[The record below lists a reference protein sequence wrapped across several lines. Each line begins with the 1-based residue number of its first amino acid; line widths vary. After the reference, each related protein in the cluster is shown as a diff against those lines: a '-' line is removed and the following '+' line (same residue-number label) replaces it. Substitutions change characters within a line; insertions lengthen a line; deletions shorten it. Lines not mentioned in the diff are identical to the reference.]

1 MQEIPI
7 VLIGH
12 KDHGKSTLIGRL
24 LLDTK
29 SVKETRVR
37 EVQDVDASFGQA
49 FELAHL
55 VDSFREEREREMTM
69 DTTRALLKG
78 KDRNYQL
85 IDVPG
90 HVELISNM
98 LTGASAAQAALL
110 MVSLKEGIE
119 EQTRQHLE
127 IAKLLGIEQVGV
139 VLNKMDCV
147 GYQEQAFE
155 KTRERING
163 FLKEIGYKAEDIH
176 FFPVSAREGDNVVEK
191 SEKMPWYKG
200 QTVMEFLEKEI
211 KISEGS
217 KGSLFL
223 VQDTYGDLP
232 IGRVE
237 SGSIKIGDELRAFP
251 SEQKVKIRAIRDSEG
266 DLQEAFSGQN
276 VGLEFEQNLDVFRGT
291 VLASA
296 DFNKKEGSI
305 LSGEMFWISPPSG
318 NSLVLECGTAKV
330 EADLKEPKSVNQWTK
345 TPYSISLVKEIA
357 FEPKGR
363 TILGK
368 IVLKDKGKIIAVG
381 NIS

>member
-1 MQEIPI
+1 
-7 VLIGH
+7 
-12 KDHGKSTLIGRL
+12 
-24 LLDTK
+24 
-29 SVKETRVR
+29 
-37 EVQDVDASFGQA
+37 
-49 FELAHL
+49 
-55 VDSFREEREREMTM
+55 
-69 DTTRALLKG
+69 
-78 KDRNYQL
+78 
-85 IDVPG
+85 
-90 HVELISNM
+90 
-98 LTGASAAQAALL
+98 
-110 MVSLKEGIE
+110 
-119 EQTRQHLE
+119 
-127 IAKLLGIEQVGV
+127 
-139 VLNKMDCV
+139 
-147 GYQEQAFE
+147 
-155 KTRERING
+155 
-163 FLKEIGYKAEDIH
+163 
-176 FFPVSAREGDNVVEK
+176 VVEK